1 MYDVNAVQRENID
14 STESVWLCINWKWLF
29 WKHRYFW
36 LVLDSRIMVM
46 NWLWI
51 WIWRLCAPIAKLIL
65 SGCLF
70 YKCLSHYHVTSAVQ
84 KQRSSIHRPLSPL
97 HDQYKGGTK
106 LEFKRHDF
114 KNSTDSLEIH
124 IRARWSRTAYRYEPH
139 HGRWRVFFF
148 LRLRPS
154 QRQFWT
160 MFSRI
165 LLKTNGNTTRPI
177 PFHESIPPISSAR
190 ATIGTATLI
199 HKWAIY
205 NISHII
211 LLYCDY

>member
-148 LRLRPS
+148 YAS
-154 QRQFWT
+154 DH
-160 MFSRI
+160 
-165 LLKTNGNTTRPI
+165 LKDSFGRCSVEFYWKRTETPPDRFLSTN
-177 PFHESIPPISSAR
+177 PFHRFRLPGPGHDRDRDPYSWM
-190 ATIGTATLI
+190 G
-199 HKWAIY
+199 
-205 NISHII
+205 HI
-211 LLYCDY
+211 

>member
-1 MYDVNAVQRENID
+1 MYDVNAVQRENKD

-97 HDQYKGGTK
+97 YDQSYIGGTI
-106 LEFKRHDF
+106 LEKAPFLKFDRF
-114 KNSTDSLEIH
+114 IGNSYQGSLVMEGV
-124 IRARWSRTAYRYEPH
+124 WNEPGQ
-139 HGRWRVFFF
+139 GRW
-148 LRLRPS
+148 
-154 QRQFWT
+154 WAT
-160 MFSRI
+160 FS
-165 LLKTNGNTTRPI
+165 TRP
-177 PFHESIPPISSAR
+177 
-190 ATIGTATLI
+190 TI
-199 HKWAIY
+199 
-205 NISHII
+205 
-211 LLYCDY
+211 